1 MIVEVRD
8 LTFDYPTKRAL
19 SDMTFSIAA
28 DDITAIVGPNG
39 AGKTTL
45 LKCLAGLEQP
55 TAGTIRI
62 DGVDVL
68 GAPRDAHRRVGFLPD
83 FFGLYDA
90 LTVRRCLDYAARA
103 RGVPNGER
111 AARIAWAA
119 EMLGLGDRMDQRALA
134 LSRGLRQRLAIAQT
148 IIHRPP
154 VLLLDEPAAGL
165 DPEARTGLSDTF
177 RLLRDE
183 GHTLLVSSHI
193 LAELED
199 YSTHMLIVEDG
210 RVISHTALGSSTET
224 TERQRIRL
232 RFSRP
237 VAAELLAGLT
247 PDLVIEDSQNAI
259 AGIDGGDD
267 ARLALLRRVLDRDLP
282 LLGFAPEQ
290 KSLSRFYLDNVAA
303 DRKARRSGAQQEGAR
318 S

>member
-19 SDMTFSIAA
+19 SDVSFSIAA
-28 DDITAIVGPNG
+28 DNITAIVGPNG

-45 LKCLAGLEQP
+45 LKCLAGLERP
-55 TAGTIRI
+55 TAGTIRV

-68 GAPRDAHRRVGFLPD
+68 TAPRDAHRRVGFLQD

-90 LTVRRCLDYAARA
+90 LTVARCLDYAARA
-103 RGVPNGER
+103 RSVPDGER
-111 AARIAWAA
+111 PARIAWAA
-119 EMLGLGDRMDQRALA
+119 DLLGLRDRMGQRAHA

-148 IIHRPP
+148 VIHRPS

-165 DPEARTGLSDTF
+165 DPEARTQLSDTF
-177 RLLRDE
+177 RRLRDE

-210 RVISHTALGSSTET
+210 RVISHSALNGADTIT
-224 TERQRIRL
+224 KRQRIQL
-232 RFSRP
+232 RFSQP

-247 PDLVIEDSQNAI
+247 PDIVIEDATT
-259 AGIDGGDD
+259 ALAEIDGGDEP
-267 ARLALLRRVLDRDLP
+267 RLALLRAVLDRGLP
-282 LLGFAPEQ
+282 LMSFAPEQ

-303 DRKARRSGAQQEGAR
+303 DRKARQGGAQQTGAR
-318 S
+318 P